1 MSTPSVIELMQQVNG
16 TTFIAIDTVTDVKL
30 TGGKKNPFQ
39 GRVTKV
45 MHGANVQVFQNKNSN
60 GYANMVNRR
69 LEAEGSNATFELSPR
84 AWGTR
89 IPNSPIVE
97 HKGEFYLEVIFV
109 RAGHSEYCVDGIVTP
124 SDQLEGL
131 PVATVSEGGQGGLEN
146 KVIIRTFKISSIRRI
161 QINKVEYQYE

>member
-1 MSTPSVIELMQQVNG
+1 MAHLSVIELMEQVNG
-16 TTFIAIDTVTDVKL
+16 TTFISIDTVTEVKL
-30 TGGKKNPFQ
+30 TGGKKNTMQ

-45 MHGANVQVFQNKNSN
+45 MRGANVQVFQNKNSN

-69 LEAEGSNATFELSPR
+69 LQSEGSTETFELSPR

-109 RAGHSEYCVDGIVTP
+109 RAGKTEYCVDGVVTP
-124 SDQLEGL
+124 KEEIEGL
-131 PVATVSEGGQGGLEN
+131 PSSTVSDSSQCGLEN
-146 KVIIRTFKISSIRRI
+146 KVVVRTFKISSIRKLK
-161 QINKVEYQYE
+161 INKAEYNF